1 MSINKRRRKKIKVRQ
16 DSYLSTSRRGTREI
30 RPRHSL
36 SRAQH
41 RTAPYIY
48 TRTHF
53 NTSLPLPDSFP
64 SEIFF
69 SLLPYSPCYLSIFLT
84 PSLFLYF
91 TGLSLFLSV
100 AFPCRIPFHCL
111 TLPFYLTPISP
122 SISLSHRPAGNLV
135 GLPFLRHL
143 FFFSLRWWTGDRVA
157 RYPQHRKIV
166 TSTALFVDRY
176 KRRVG
181 RG

>member
-69 SLLPYSPCYLSIFLT
+69 RCSRIPLVTCLFSSHHLCFSILPVSRCFSRLPFLVESPFTASLYLSI
-84 PSLFLYF
+84 
-91 TGLSLFLSV
+91 
-100 AFPCRIPFHCL
+100 
-111 TLPFYLTPISP
+111 
-122 SISLSHRPAGNLV
+122 
-135 GLPFLRHL
+135 
-143 FFFSLRWWTGDRVA
+143 
-157 RYPQHRKIV
+157 
-166 TSTALFVDRY
+166 
-176 KRRVG
+176 
-181 RG
+181 